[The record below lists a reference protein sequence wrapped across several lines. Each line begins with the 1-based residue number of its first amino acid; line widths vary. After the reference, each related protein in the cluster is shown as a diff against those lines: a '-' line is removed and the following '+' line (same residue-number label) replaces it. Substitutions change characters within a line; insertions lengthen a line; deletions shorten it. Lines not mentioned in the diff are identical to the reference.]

1 MNKFMKGLMACGLA
15 FALATPV
22 FAEDGSP
29 LKGGI
34 VDDSSIKVD
43 GKPVTGTVTA
53 TLDQE
58 LSFENT
64 DTPKAVVSALT
75 SVSGKGTEKITVNDL
90 VNEVINTSGAEVKN
104 VKKDNGKTFVTTTDN
119 SKIVDMSAVNMLTPF
134 QDLTITVDGEEPK
147 GPITATLNA
156 PGLNAAVANGG
167 EAFVMHYSTKR
178 NVLEMIAPDAVDAA
192 NNSITATFADLS
204 PVAVVYV
211 PAAKASTAVTKP
223 SVNTEVNGTVE
234 AVRNNTM
241 FYFAG
246 AAVVVAIAGAV
257 VLKKRNQE

>member
-29 LKGGI
+29 LKGGT
-34 VDDSSIKVD
+34 VNNGSIKVD
-43 GKPVTGTVTA
+43 GKPVEGATA
-53 TLDQE
+53 KLDQK
-58 LSFENT
+58 LNFEGT
-64 DTPKAVVSALT
+64 KTPEVVVAALND
-75 SVSGKGTEKITVNDL
+75 VSTTGSTKITVADL
-90 VNEVINTSGAEVKN
+90 VKKVANENGATVANAKIE
-104 VKKDNGKTFVTTTDN
+104 NGKSVVTTTDG
-119 SKIVDMSAVNMLTPF
+119 SKSVDVSAVNMLTPF
-134 QDLTITVDGEEPK
+134 QDLTVVDANGEKVE
-147 GPITATLNA
+147 GAVTATLNA

>member
-1 MNKFMKGLMACGLA
+1 
-15 FALATPV
+15 
-22 FAEDGSP
+22 
-29 LKGGI
+29 
-34 VDDSSIKVD
+34 
-43 GKPVTGTVTA
+43 
-53 TLDQE
+53 
-58 LSFENT
+58 
-64 DTPKAVVSALT
+64 
-75 SVSGKGTEKITVNDL
+75 
-90 VNEVINTSGAEVKN
+90 
-104 VKKDNGKTFVTTTDN
+104 
-119 SKIVDMSAVNMLTPF
+119 
-134 QDLTITVDGEEPK
+134 
-147 GPITATLNA
+147 
-156 PGLNAAVANGG
+156 
-167 EAFVMHYSTKR
+167 MHYSTKR

>member
-29 LKGGI
+29 LKGGT
-34 VDDSSIKVD
+34 VDNSSIKVD
-43 GKPVTGTVTA
+43 GKPVEGVTA
-53 TLDQE
+53 KLDKE
-58 LSFENT
+58 LDFA
-64 DTPKAVVSALT
+64 DTKTPETVVAALNAVSTTGGAKI
-75 SVSGKGTEKITVNDL
+75 SVADL
-90 VNEVINTSGAEVKN
+90 VKKVANENDSTVANAKT
-104 VKKDNGKTFVTTTDN
+104 DNGKTIVTTTDG
-119 SKIVDMSAVNMLTPF
+119 SKSVDIDAVNMLTPF
-134 QDLTITVDGEEPK
+134 QDLTVVDANGNEVE
-147 GPITATLNA
+147 GAVTATLNA